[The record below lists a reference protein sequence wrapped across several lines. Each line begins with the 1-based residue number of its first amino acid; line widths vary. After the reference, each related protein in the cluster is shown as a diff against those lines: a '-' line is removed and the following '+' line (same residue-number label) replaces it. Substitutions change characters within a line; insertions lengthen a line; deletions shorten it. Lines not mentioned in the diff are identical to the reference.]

1 MSAKLIAF
9 DLDGTLIDSAPD
21 LVEAVNFALT
31 KLDKPTHSQATIQQW
46 IGNGADVLIKRAL
59 LNNWHVGE
67 IPENFEVAFE
77 LFKTYYAEHDWVH
90 SRLYDSVLETLQIL
104 KNDGFKL
111 ACITNKNARF
121 TNPLM
126 ETAGLASYFDFIASG
141 DTFAE
146 MKPNPL
152 PLLEVAKLLNVAPEN
167 AWMIGDSINDITAGK
182 RAGFKTIAVSYG
194 YAGQH
199 SMADLNADYTVNAML
214 SCVDLIKNDNYQS
227 KI

>member
-1 MSAKLIAF
+1 MSAKLIVF

-21 LVEAVNFALT
+21 LVEAVNFALK

-46 IGNGADVLIKRAL
+46 IGNGADVLVKRAL

-67 IPENFEVAFE
+67 IPEDFEIAFE

-90 SRLYDSVLETLQIL
+90 SRLYEGVLETLQTL
-104 KNDGFKL
+104 KNADFKL
-111 ACITNKNARF
+111 ACITNKTARF

-126 ETAGLASYFDFIASG
+126 ETAVLAPYFDFIASG

-152 PLLEVAKLLNVAPEN
+152 PLLEVAKLFDVAPEN
-167 AWMIGDSINDITAGK
+167 AWMIGDSINDISAGK

-199 SMADLNADYTVNAML
+199 SMAELNADYTVNAIL
-214 SCVDLIKNDNYQS
+214 EIVNLIKNE
-227 KI
+227 I

>member
-1 MSAKLIAF
+1 
-9 DLDGTLIDSAPD
+9 

-31 KLDKPTHSQATIQQW
+31 KLDKPTHLQATIQQW
-46 IGNGADVLIKRAL
+46 IGNGADVLVKRAL

-67 IPENFEVAFE
+67 IPDDFEIAFE

-90 SRLYDSVLETLQIL
+90 SRLYEGVLETLQTL

-111 ACITNKNARF
+111 ACITNKTARF

-152 PLLEVAKLLNVAPEN
+152 PLLETAKLFNVAPEN
-167 AWMIGDSINDITAGK
+167 AWMIGDSINDISAGK

-199 SMADLNADYTVNAML
+199 SMVDLNADYTVNAIL
-214 SCVDLIKNDNYQS
+214 EIVDLIKNE
-227 KI
+227 I

>member
-1 MSAKLIAF
+1 MDSVVIAF

-21 LVEAVNFALT
+21 LVEAVNYALT

-46 IGNGADVLIKRAL
+46 IGNGADVLVKRAL

-67 IPENFEVAFE
+67 IPDDFEITFE
-77 LFKTYYAEHDWVH
+77 LYKTYYAEHDWVH
-90 SRLYDSVLETLQIL
+90 SRLYDGVLETLQTL

-111 ACITNKNARF
+111 ACITNKTARF
-121 TNPLM
+121 TDPLM

-152 PLLEVAKLLNVAPEN
+152 PLLETAKLFTIAPEN
-167 AWMIGDSINDITAGK
+167 AWMIGDSINDISAGK
-182 RAGFKTIAVSYG
+182 SAGFKTIAVSYG

-199 SMADLNADYTVNAML
+199 SMADLNADYTVDAI
-214 SCVDLIKNDNYQS
+214 SEIVDLIKNE
-227 KI
+227 I

>member
-1 MSAKLIAF
+1 MSVRLIAF

-21 LVEAVNFALT
+21 LVEAVNYALT

-46 IGNGADVLIKRAL
+46 IGNGADVLVKRAL

-67 IPENFEVAFE
+67 IPDDFEIAFE

-90 SRLYDSVLETLQIL
+90 SRLYEGVLETLQTL

-111 ACITNKNARF
+111 ACITNKTARF

-126 ETAGLASYFDFIASG
+126 ETAGLAPYFDFIASG

-152 PLLEVAKLLNVAPEN
+152 PLLETAKLFNVAPEN
-167 AWMIGDSINDITAGK
+167 AWMIGDSINDISAGK

-199 SMADLNADYTVNAML
+199 SMADLNADYTVNAM
-214 SCVDLIKNDNYQS
+214 SEIVDLIKGE
-227 KI
+227 K

>member
-1 MSAKLIAF
+1 MDSVVIAF

-21 LVEAVNFALT
+21 LVEAVNYALT
-31 KLDKPTHSQATIQQW
+31 KLNKPTHSQATIQQW
-46 IGNGADVLIKRAL
+46 IGNGADVLVKRAL

-67 IPENFEVAFE
+67 VPNDFEEAFE

-90 SRLYDSVLETLQIL
+90 SRLYEGVLETLQIL

-111 ACITNKNARF
+111 ACITNKTARF

-126 ETAGLASYFDFIASG
+126 ETAGLAPYFDFIASG
-141 DTFAE
+141 DTFSE

-152 PLLEVAKLLNVAPEN
+152 PLLEVAKLFNVAPEN
-167 AWMIGDSINDITAGK
+167 AWMIGDSINDISAGK
-182 RAGFKTIAVSYG
+182 NAGFKTIAVSYG

-199 SMADLNADYTVNAML
+199 SMADLNADYTVDAML
-214 SCVDLIKNDNYQS
+214 DIVDLIK
-227 KI
+227 K

>member
-1 MSAKLIAF
+1 MSARLIAF

-31 KLDKPTHSQATIQQW
+31 KLNKPTHSQATIQQW
-46 IGNGADVLIKRAL
+46 IGNGADVLVKRAL

-67 IPENFEVAFE
+67 IPDDFEVAFE

-90 SRLYDSVLETLQIL
+90 SRLYDGVLETLDTL
-104 KNDGFKL
+104 KNADFKL
-111 ACITNKNARF
+111 ACITNKTSPF

-152 PLLEVAKLLNVAPEN
+152 PLLETAKRFNVLPEN
-167 AWMIGDSINDITAGK
+167 AWMIGDSINDISAGK
-182 RAGFKTIAVSYG
+182 NAGFKTIAVSYG

-199 SMADLNADYTVNAML
+199 SMADLNADYTVDAML
-214 SCVDLIKNDNYQS
+214 NCVDLIKNE
-227 KI
+227 I

>member
-46 IGNGADVLIKRAL
+46 IGNGADVLVKRAL

-67 IPENFEVAFE
+67 IPDDFEVAFE

-90 SRLYDSVLETLQIL
+90 SRLYDGVLETLQTL

-111 ACITNKNARF
+111 ACITNKTARF

-146 MKPNPL
+146 MKPNSL
-152 PLLEVAKLLNVAPEN
+152 PLLETAKLFNVEPEN
-167 AWMIGDSINDITAGK
+167 AWMIGDSINDISAGK
-182 RAGFKTIAVSYG
+182 SAGFKTIAVSYG

-199 SMADLNADYTVNAML
+199 SMADLNADYTANAI
-214 SCVDLIKNDNYQS
+214 SEIVDLIRNS
-227 KI
+227 I

>member
-1 MSAKLIAF
+1 MSARLIVF

-21 LVEAVNFALT
+21 LVKAVNYALT
-31 KLDKPTHSQATIQQW
+31 KLDKPTHSQVTIQQW
-46 IGNGADVLIKRAL
+46 IGNGADVLVKRAL

-67 IPENFEVAFE
+67 IPDDFEDAFE

-90 SRLYDSVLETLQIL
+90 SRLYDGVLETLQTL

-111 ACITNKNARF
+111 ACITNKTARF

-126 ETAGLASYFDFIASG
+126 ETAGLAPYFDFIASG
-141 DTFAE
+141 DTFVE
-146 MKPNPL
+146 MKPEPL
-152 PLLEVAKLLNVAPEN
+152 PLLETAKLFNVVPEN
-167 AWMIGDSINDITAGK
+167 AWMIGDSINDISAGK

-199 SMADLNADYTVNAML
+199 SMAELNADYTVNAIL
-214 SCVDLIKNDNYQS
+214 EIVDLIKNE
-227 KI
+227 I

>member
-1 MSAKLIAF
+1 MIAF

-21 LVEAVNFALT
+21 LVEAVNYALT

-46 IGNGADVLIKRAL
+46 IGNGADVLVKRAL

-67 IPENFEVAFE
+67 IPDNFEEAFE

-90 SRLYDSVLETLQIL
+90 SRVYDGVLETLQTL

-111 ACITNKNARF
+111 ACVTNKTERF
-121 TNPLM
+121 TDPLM

-152 PLLEVAKLLNVAPEN
+152 PLLETAKLFTIAPEN
-167 AWMIGDSINDITAGK
+167 AWMIGDSINDISAGK
-182 RAGFKTIAVSYG
+182 SAGFKTIAVSYG

-199 SMADLNADYTVNAML
+199 SMADLNADYTVNAIL
-214 SCVDLIKNDNYQS
+214 EIVDLIK
-227 KI
+227 K

>member
-1 MSAKLIAF
+1 MSERLIVF

-46 IGNGADVLIKRAL
+46 IGNGADVLVKRAL

-67 IPENFEVAFE
+67 IPDDFEVAFE

-90 SRLYDSVLETLQIL
+90 SRLYDGILETLQTL
-104 KNDGFKL
+104 KNADFNL
-111 ACITNKNARF
+111 ACITNKTARF

-152 PLLEVAKLLNVAPEN
+152 PLLETAKLFNVAPEN
-167 AWMIGDSINDITAGK
+167 AWMIGDSINDISAGK

-199 SMADLNADYTVNAML
+199 SMVDLNADYTVNAIL
-214 SCVDLIKNDNYQS
+214 EIVDLIKNE
-227 KI
+227 I

>member
-1 MSAKLIAF
+1 MSARLIVF

-21 LVEAVNFALT
+21 LVKAVNYALT
-31 KLDKPTHSQATIQQW
+31 KLDKPTHSQVTIQQW
-46 IGNGADVLIKRAL
+46 IGNGADVLVKRAL

-67 IPENFEVAFE
+67 IPDDFEDAFE

-90 SRLYDSVLETLQIL
+90 SRLYDGVLETLQTL

-111 ACITNKNARF
+111 ACITNKTARF

-126 ETAGLASYFDFIASG
+126 ETAGLAPYFDFIASG

-152 PLLEVAKLLNVAPEN
+152 PLLETAKLLNVVPEN
-167 AWMIGDSINDITAGK
+167 AWMIGDSINDISAGK

-199 SMADLNADYTVNAML
+199 SMADLNADYTVNAIL
-214 SCVDLIKNDNYQS
+214 EIVDLIKNE
-227 KI
+227 I

>member
-1 MSAKLIAF
+1 MSARLIVF

-21 LVEAVNFALT
+21 LVKAVNYALT
-31 KLDKPTHSQATIQQW
+31 KLDKPTHSQVTIQQW
-46 IGNGADVLIKRAL
+46 IGNGADVLVKRAL

-67 IPENFEVAFE
+67 IPDDFEDAFE

-90 SRLYDSVLETLQIL
+90 SRLYDGVLETLQTL

-111 ACITNKNARF
+111 ACITNKTARF

-126 ETAGLASYFDFIASG
+126 ETAGLAPYFDFIASG

-152 PLLEVAKLLNVAPEN
+152 PLLETAKLFNVAPEN
-167 AWMIGDSINDITAGK
+167 AWMIGDSINDISAGK

-199 SMADLNADYTVNAML
+199 SMADLNADYTVNAM
-214 SCVDLIKNDNYQS
+214 SEIVDLIKGE
-227 KI
+227 K

>member
-1 MSAKLIAF
+1 MSVRLIAF

-21 LVEAVNFALT
+21 LVEAVNYALT

-46 IGNGADVLIKRAL
+46 IGNGADVLVKRAL

-67 IPENFEVAFE
+67 IPDDFEIAFE

-90 SRLYDSVLETLQIL
+90 SRLYEGVLETLQTL

-111 ACITNKNARF
+111 ACITNKTARF

-126 ETAGLASYFDFIASG
+126 ETAGLAPYFDFIASG

-152 PLLEVAKLLNVAPEN
+152 PLLETAKLFNVAPEN
-167 AWMIGDSINDITAGK
+167 AWMIGDSINDISAGK
-182 RAGFKTIAVSYG
+182 NAGFKTIAVSYG

-199 SMADLNADYTVNAML
+199 SMADLNADYTVNTML
-214 SCVDLIKNDNYQS
+214 SCVDVIKNE
-227 KI
+227 I

>member
-1 MSAKLIAF
+1 MSARLIVF

-31 KLDKPTHSQATIQQW
+31 KLDKPTHLQATIQQW
-46 IGNGADVLIKRAL
+46 IGNGADVLVKRAL

-67 IPENFEVAFE
+67 IPDDFEIAFE

-90 SRLYDSVLETLQIL
+90 SRLYEGVLETLQTL

-111 ACITNKNARF
+111 ACITNKTARF

-152 PLLEVAKLLNVAPEN
+152 PLLETAKLFNVAPEN
-167 AWMIGDSINDITAGK
+167 AWMIGDSINDISAGK

-199 SMADLNADYTVNAML
+199 SMVDLNADYTVNAIL
-214 SCVDLIKNDNYQS
+214 EIVDLIKNE
-227 KI
+227 I

>member
-1 MSAKLIAF
+1 MDSVVIAF

-21 LVEAVNFALT
+21 LVEAVNYALT
-31 KLDKPTHSQATIQQW
+31 KLNKPTHSQATIQHW
-46 IGNGADVLIKRAL
+46 IGNGADVLMKRAL

-67 IPENFEVAFE
+67 IPDDFEIAFE
-77 LFKTYYAEHDWVH
+77 LYKTYYAEHDWVH
-90 SRLYDSVLETLQIL
+90 SRVYDGVLETLQTL
-104 KNDGFKL
+104 KNADFKL
-111 ACITNKNARF
+111 ACITNKTARF

-126 ETAGLASYFDFIASG
+126 ETAGLAPYFDFIASG

-152 PLLEVAKLLNVAPEN
+152 PLLETAKLFAIAPEN
-167 AWMIGDSINDITAGK
+167 AWMIGDSINDISAGK

-199 SMADLNADYTVNAML
+199 SMADLNADYTVNAI
-214 SCVDLIKNDNYQS
+214 SKIVDLIK
-227 KI
+227 K

>member
-1 MSAKLIAF
+1 MSARLIAF

-31 KLDKPTHSQATIQQW
+31 KLNKPTHSQATIQQW
-46 IGNGADVLIKRAL
+46 IGNGADVLVKRAL

-67 IPENFEVAFE
+67 IPDDFEVAFE

-90 SRLYDSVLETLQIL
+90 SRLYDGVLDTLDTL
-104 KNDGFKL
+104 KNADFKL
-111 ACITNKNARF
+111 ACITNKTARF

-126 ETAGLASYFDFIASG
+126 ETAGLAPYFDFIASG
-141 DTFAE
+141 DTFSE

-152 PLLEVAKLLNVAPEN
+152 PLLETANLLNVAPEN
-167 AWMIGDSINDITAGK
+167 AWMIGDSINDISAGK
-182 RAGFKTIAVSYG
+182 NAGFKTIAVSYG

-199 SMADLNADYTVNAML
+199 SMADLNADYTVNAM
-214 SCVDLIKNDNYQS
+214 SEIVDLIK
-227 KI
+227 K

>member
-1 MSAKLIAF
+1 MSARLIAF

-46 IGNGADVLIKRAL
+46 IGNGADVLVKRAL

-67 IPENFEVAFE
+67 IPEDFEIAFE

-90 SRLYDSVLETLQIL
+90 SLLYEGVLETLKTL

-111 ACITNKNARF
+111 ACITNKTARF

-126 ETAGLASYFDFIASG
+126 ETAGLTPYFDFIASG

-152 PLLEVAKLLNVAPEN
+152 PLLEVAKLFDVAPEN
-167 AWMIGDSINDITAGK
+167 AWMIGDSINDISAGK
-182 RAGFKTIAVSYG
+182 NAGFKTIAVSYG

-199 SMADLNADYTVNAML
+199 SMADLNADYTVNAI
-214 SCVDLIKNDNYQS
+214 SKIVDLIK
-227 KI
+227 K